1 MPAYSYTALD
11 ARGKKKIKD
20 SVEASSIESAKNS
33 LRAAGY
39 TILEIKEQSALN
51 KEINVPF
58 IGKPSSKDMAVFC
71 RQFVSILRAG
81 VSISTVLSMLTQQTE
96 NKQLAA
102 ALRDM
107 HADIEKGESLAGSMR
122 KQKKVFSPILINMV
136 AAGEASGN
144 LEDSFVQ
151 MEAYYDKLT
160 KTKGKVGKVMI
171 YPCILLVVMIVVLIV
186 MMTRIIPSFLNTFR
200 EMDAQLPKLTQGV
213 MAVSDWF
220 VAWWWLLA
228 IIIAVLVIGGMA
240 FNKTSKG
247 KHFFAKLALKLPIVG
262 KLVVRSASAT
272 FCRTLSLLLA
282 SGITLTDSLEL
293 AATNMSN
300 ILFADAVRNTKL
312 LVSEGWTL
320 NAALVETRLFPPM
333 VYNLAGIGEETGELQ
348 EMLTKTAD
356 FYDQEVNDSTDKLLA
371 LMEPAIIL
379 LMAGFVIIIVLSIFL
394 PMLQMTSAYDKYLK

>member
-20 SVEASSIESAKNS
+20 SVEAASIESAKNS

-39 TILEIKEQSALN
+39 TVLEIKEQSAFN
-51 KEINVPF
+51 KDINIPF
-58 IGKPSSKDMAVFC
+58 LGKPKAKDMAVFC

-122 KQKKVFSPILINMV
+122 RQKKIFSPMLINMV

-144 LEDSFVQ
+144 LEDSFTQ

-171 YPCILLVVMIVVLIV
+171 YPCILLAVMIVVLIV
-186 MMTRIIPSFLNTFR
+186 MMTKIIPKFLETFE
-200 EMDAQLPKLTQGV
+200 EMDAELPALTRGV

-228 IIIAVLVIGGMA
+228 IIIAVIVVACVL
-240 FNKTSKG
+240 FNKTNKG
-247 KHFFAKLALKLPIVG
+247 KHFFAKLVLKIPVVG
-262 KLVVRSASAT
+262 KLILRSASAT
-272 FCRTLSLLLA
+272 FCRTLALLLG

-293 AATNMSN
+293 AASNMSN
-300 ILFADAVRNTKL
+300 IMFEDAVRNTKM
-312 LVSEGWTL
+312 LVSEGWSL
-320 NAALVETRLFPPM
+320 NAALVETKMFPPM

-371 LMEPAIIL
+371 LMEPMIIL
-379 LMAGFVIIIVLSIFL
+379 FMAVFVVIIVLSIFL
-394 PMLQMTSAYDKYLK
+394 PMLQMTSAYDKYLN

>member
-1 MPAYSYTALD
+1 
-11 ARGKKKIKD
+11 
-20 SVEASSIESAKNS
+20 
-33 LRAAGY
+33 
-39 TILEIKEQSALN
+39 
-51 KEINVPF
+51 
-58 IGKPSSKDMAVFC
+58 
-71 RQFVSILRAG
+71 
-81 VSISTVLSMLTQQTE
+81 
-96 NKQLAA
+96 
-102 ALRDM
+102 
-107 HADIEKGESLAGSMR
+107 
-122 KQKKVFSPILINMV
+122 
-136 AAGEASGN
+136 
-144 LEDSFVQ
+144 